1 MDEYTCPKC
10 GAILNNQKGF
20 DPEYGAWR
28 CLRCGQMIMD
38 EDTYNGDLYEIGFNE
53 NNVFNNEDYIYYQIF
68 VADNAPMDP
77 NRNVYS
83 SLWIE

>member
-38 EDTYNGDLYEIGFNE
+38 EDTYPFLAPL
-53 NNVFNNEDYIYYQIF
+53 QILKEKF
-68 VADNAPMDP
+68 
-77 NRNVYS
+77 
-83 SLWIE
+83 